1 MPVGCQCHGAR
12 TGGRVRVGLEDNLL
26 YDWNRTELADNVR
39 LMSCIA
45 RIGCEI
51 KREPASPAETKEIV
65 GLCSGSLAVVKALLA
80 GVYAAWQM
88 LERH

>member
-1 MPVGCQCHGAR
+1 M
-12 TGGRVRVGLEDNLL
+12 RVGLEGNLL
-26 YDWNRTELADNVR
+26 YGWNRTELADNVR
-39 LMSCIA
+39 LMSCIT

-65 GLCSGSLAVVKALLA
+65 GLCSGSLAVVKVLLA